1 MDETLTP
8 PEEQPQPPAPSTI
21 HKIFLGP
28 QGLRAGWSAL
38 IFVAVFAACATIV
51 NLFMHFVVHH
61 GQPHT
66 HTPPTVHGMLIAEI
80 ISVIFVVIATWVMA
94 RIEKR
99 PFSAYG
105 LAGTRRAPL
114 FTTGLCWGFAF
125 ISLLVGSLYF
135 THHISF
141 DPSHAA
147 LLPALKYG
155 AVWAI
160 IFILVGFFEEML
172 LRGYLL
178 WTIWRGIGFWWAAV
192 ILSFTFG
199 ALHGRNPEESPIGL
213 VSAGAVGLVF
223 CLSIWYTRSLW
234 WAIGFHAA
242 WNWGQTFFYGA
253 SDSGLPAKGSF
264 FVTHPQGSLLMSG
277 GATGPEG
284 SLLIL
289 PILLLISLVIY
300 LTLRSHPTPG

>member
-1 MDETLTP
+1 MEETVPT
-8 PEEQPQPPAPSTI
+8 PEEQPQPPAPSTMQ
-21 HKIFLGP
+21 KVFLGP
-28 QGLRAGWSAL
+28 QGLRAGWGAL
-38 IFVAVFAACATIV
+38 IFCTP
-51 NLFMHFVVHH
+51 FVVVV
-61 GQPHT
+61 
-66 HTPPTVHGMLIAEI
+66 TVLHYLQKAHAATEQHAPKSISETLTAEI
-80 ISVIFVVIATWVMA
+80 IMALFVFLVTWVMS
-94 RIEKR
+94 RIENR
-99 PFSAYG
+99 LFTSYG
-105 LAGTRRAPL
+105 LAGTRRVPL
-114 FTTGLCWGFAF
+114 FSTGLCWGFAF
-125 ISLLVGSLYF
+125 ISLLIGSLYL
-135 THHISF
+135 THHITF

-155 AVWAI
+155 AVWGL
-160 IFILVGFFEEML
+160 IFLFVGFFEEML
-172 LRGYLL
+172 LRGYLQ

-199 ALHGRNPEESPIGL
+199 AIHGKNPGESPIGL
-213 VSAGAVGLVF
+213 FSAGAVGLVF
-223 CLSIWYTRSLW
+223 SLSIWYTRSLW
-234 WAIGFHAA
+234 WAIGFHTA
-242 WNWGQTFFYGA
+242 WDWGQTFFYGA